1 MVDAL
6 MLCMMT
12 SQVMMS
18 LMMNSNDGTSCI
30 VDALM
35 APLMLLL

>member
-12 SQVMMS
+12 SQVM
-18 LMMNSNDGTSCI
+18 NGNDGTPCI

-35 APLMLLL
+35 APLLLLL